1 MRGRKSNSF
10 GDRLLMALV
19 GLFLYAPIIILI
31 VFSFNAGNSSS
42 VWKGF
47 SLHWYAELLNDRLIM
62 HSVYTTLMVSLLATI
77 IATIAGT
84 FAAIGFFG
92 MRRRART
99 GLLAVNN
106 IPMMNADIVTGVS
119 LMPLA
124 SRPRVVPVQGATT
137 STSNNPFGPTGSTSV
152 SVSNGSRP
160 VISRNRF
167 LKSSARPKRVSNP
180 AALKDMMG
188 VISAPAS

>member
-10 GDRLLMALV
+10 GDRLLMVLV

-47 SLHWYAELLNDRLIM
+47 SLHWYQQLFHNRLIM

-99 GLLAVNN
+99 
-106 IPMMNADIVTGVS
+106 S
-119 LMPLA
+119 LML
-124 SRPRVVPVQGATT
+124 
-137 STSNNPFGPTGSTSV
+137 
-152 SVSNGSRP
+152 
-160 VISRNRF
+160 
-167 LKSSARPKRVSNP
+167 
-180 AALKDMMG
+180 
-188 VISAPAS
+188 